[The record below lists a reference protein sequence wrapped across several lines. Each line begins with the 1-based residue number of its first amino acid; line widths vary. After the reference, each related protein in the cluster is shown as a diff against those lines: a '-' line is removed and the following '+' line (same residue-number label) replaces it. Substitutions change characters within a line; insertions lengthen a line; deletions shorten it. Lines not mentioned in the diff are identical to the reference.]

1 MYPLM
6 NSSFWTRSFWFC
18 TALLTILAGGNMAL
32 GASTPVAITTQPTNQ
47 MATELLSATF
57 VVVATGSPIPQYQW
71 YKNGNAISNATS
83 KTLTLFPVQLSDDG
97 ALFQAVAFNIVSN
110 AVFSSANS
118 SVASL
123 SVTPDTTPPA
133 LVSAS
138 GLYPTLVYVL
148 FSEGVRIDTATNL
161 ANYSITNA
169 SGSLGISNATLL
181 AGSTTV
187 ALATAPLTT
196 GMVFTVTVNGVVDL
210 AVAANVVAPNS
221 QATFT
226 PADYSGQ
233 PIGTPP
239 PALLGSTFVVSNGYD
254 LFAGGA
260 DIGGLKDQF
269 LFDYQPM
276 SGDFDVQVR
285 LQGLSQS
292 DTWAKAGLMAR
303 TSLASNNSPFAATLA
318 TPTLAGCFFESRAN
332 PGGP

>member
-1 MYPLM
+1 M

-57 VVVATGSPIPQYQW
+57 VVVASGSPIPQYQW

-83 KTLTLFPVQLSDDG
+83 KTLTLFPVHLSDDG
-97 ALFQAVAFNIVSN
+97 SLFQAVAFNIVSN
-110 AVFSSANS
+110 AVFSSATS
-118 SVASL
+118 SIAQL
-123 SVTPDTTPPA
+123 TVTPDTTPPA

-138 GLYPTLVYVL
+138 GLYPSSLVYVL

-161 ANYSITNA
+161 ANYSITSA
-169 SGSLGISNATLL
+169 GGSLGISNATLL

-187 ALATAPLTT
+187 ALATTPLTPGT
-196 GMVFTVTVNGVVDL
+196 VYTVTVNGVVDL
-210 AVAANVVAPNS
+210 AVAANVVAPSS

-226 PADYSGQ
+226 PADYATQ

-254 LFAGGA
+254 VLAGGA
-260 DIGGLKDQF
+260 DIGGGKDQF
-269 LFDYQPM
+269 LFDYQTR
-276 SGDFDVQVR
+276 SGDFDVKV
-285 LQGLSQS
+285 GL
-292 DTWAKAGLMAR
+292 
-303 TSLASNNSPFAATLA
+303 
-318 TPTLAGCFFESRAN
+318 
-332 PGGP
+332 

>member
-6 NSSFWTRSFWFC
+6 NSLFWPRSFCFC
-18 TALLTILAGGNMAL
+18 AALVTMLVGGERTLSA
-32 GASTPVAITTQPTNQ
+32 ATAITITNQ
-47 MATELLSATF
+47 PQDQVVTELLSATF
-57 VVVATGSPIPQYQW
+57 VVGATGSPIPQYQW
-71 YKNGNAISNATS
+71 YKNNIAISNATS
-83 KTLTLFPVQLSDDG
+83 RTLTLFPVQLSDDG

-110 AVFSSANS
+110 AVFSSATS

-169 SGSLGISNATLL
+169 SGSLGLSNATLL

-187 ALATAPLTT
+187 VLATAPQAA
-196 GMVFTVTVNGVVDL
+196 GTVYALTVNGVVDL
-210 AVAANVVAPNS
+210 AVAANMVAPNS
-221 QATFT
+221 QAAFT

-233 PIGTPP
+233 PIGN
-239 PALLGSTFVVSNGYD
+239 PALNSTITVASNGYD
-254 LFAGGA
+254 ILAGGA
-260 DIGGLKDQF
+260 DIGGPRDQF
-269 LFDYQPM
+269 LFDYQPI
-276 SGDFDVQVR
+276 SGDFDVKVR

-303 TSLASNNSPFAATLA
+303 TSLASNSAFAATLA
-318 TPTLAGCFFESRAN
+318 TPTLAGCFFESRLTT
-332 PGGP
+332 GGQG